1 MLQVGVIGLGSIGKR
16 HLRNLRQLFPKAR
29 LFSTSASGNS
39 HTQIP
44 AQAIA
49 LSLPELIAQKPD
61 FVVIASPANLHLQH
75 TEALLAG
82 GIPALVEKPLA
93 ASADQAQQFLQLL
106 EQYPQSIADI
116 GYCLRFLP
124 AAQLVKQIISS
135 QQLGKVFTVIAEAGQ
150 YLPHWR
156 PHTDYRQSVS
166 AQAAL
171 GGGALLELSH
181 ELDYLQWL
189 FGPLR
194 LHYAYNRQSSL
205 LELDVEDIS
214 ELVLAGENGICCL
227 VHLDFIQ
234 QAVKRQCLVIA
245 EHGRLE
251 WNLITNTVTLHQHNQ
266 VKQLYRDDGYDKNSM
281 YLAMLEAFWLKVQQ
295 NDHNHSSLL
304 SAAQIV
310 KLIDQAK
317 HFRQQESQ

>member
-16 HLRNLRQLFPKAR
+16 HLRNLRQLFPEAR

-44 AQAIA
+44 EQAIA
-49 LSLPELIAQKPD
+49 LSLPELITQKPD
-61 FVVIASPANLHLQH
+61 FVVVASPANMHLQH
-75 TEALLAG
+75 TEALLAR
-82 GIPALVEKPLA
+82 GIPTLVEKPLA

-106 EQYPQSIADI
+106 AQYPQSIADI

-124 AAQLVKQIISS
+124 AAQLVKQIINSK
-135 QQLGKVFTVIAEAGQ
+135 QLGKVFTVIAEVGQ

-189 FGPLR
+189 FGPLQLR
-194 LHYAYNRQSSL
+194 YARNRQSGL
-205 LELDVEDIS
+205 LQLNVEDIS
-214 ELVLAGENGICCL
+214 ELFLETTDNVCCF

-234 QAVKRQCLVIA
+234 QAAKRHCSFIA
-245 EHGRLE
+245 ENGRLE
-251 WNLITNTVTLHQHNQ
+251 WDLINNTLTLHQHNTIQ
-266 VKQLYRDDGYDKNSM
+266 HLYQDETYDKNTM
-281 YLAMLEAFWLKVQQ
+281 YLAMLQAFWRKIQQ
-295 NDHNHSSLL
+295 QDTNKSSLQ
-304 SAAQIV
+304 SAAALVQ
-310 KLIDQAK
+310 LIEQAK
-317 HFRQQESQ
+317 SFQLQGAL